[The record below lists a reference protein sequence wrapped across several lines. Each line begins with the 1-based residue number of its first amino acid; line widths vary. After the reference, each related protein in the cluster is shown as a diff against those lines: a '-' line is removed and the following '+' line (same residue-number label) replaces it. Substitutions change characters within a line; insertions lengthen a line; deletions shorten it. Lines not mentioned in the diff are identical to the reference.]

1 MGYQNEIQ
9 ATRGALLKA
18 PQNKKCF
25 IYIHSIHHI
34 YMSDFKKAI
43 PEHDFESF
51 YDKKAR
57 QAWFASS
64 RNDTKHLVFQ
74 SNDFP
79 SAISGLEFDQL
90 IYIYPVCLKCGSEYS
105 YQDMTWNSRACQ
117 WELNQGIQLGQLSKE
132 SRQVFEKA
140 TELRNR
146 LEPNKVI
153 EPLKF

>member
-90 IYIYPVCLKCGSEYS
+90 IYIYPICLKCGSEYS
-105 YQDMTWNSRACQ
+105 YQDIIARAKASLIMSSFGVRSCNKCPAYSYEDMTWNSRA
-117 WELNQGIQLGQLSKE
+117 
-132 SRQVFEKA
+132 
-140 TELRNR
+140 
-146 LEPNKVI
+146 
-153 EPLKF
+153 